1 MNDKDKDPDLDVLEH
16 IAQGVGEIARE
27 HTSLR
32 RRVDELDK
40 RDRGAR
46 AALDFRARKRG
57 GTYGNGS
64 QIDFNGSDAGA
75 VAKDIL
81 GVPGSRFEDYGAI
94 AGNNLPSDALEAR
107 TLWAEWTKLAT
118 KAQLRAYAPDHPAL
132 FAKLAAIRDLDI
144 REKTA
149 LAGQTDASGGY
160 TVPNVVANEVL
171 KIIRDASLIY
181 GRARQVV
188 MTSDTLNFPN
198 ENTAVTINWSKTDGT
213 TLTGGEPVF
222 GQSQL
227 LAYKLI
233 GRATFSLELLDD
245 ANVAIL
251 PFLQA
256 CFAEKFGGELDFQ
269 AMEGPGTATSPFTGV
284 LNATSVNDA
293 ARTNGTNGVVLTYNS
308 TASTKASL
316 VQIYTAATESQPR
329 NDGVWVCGPAVYA
342 QIIGL
347 VDSNGQPIVR
357 FGDVTSAIP
366 GTLLGR
372 PIVVSARLPKTTVG
386 AGTVSVGSLYFGP
399 PNALLF
405 GNRMGMRWD
414 VTDQVSWSTY
424 QGDARMVG
432 RFGYVVGVPTAWV
445 KQTGII
451 V

>member
-1 MNDKDKDPDLDVLEH
+1 MNDKDKDKDPDTDILEN
-16 IAQGVGEIARE
+16 IAQGIDAIARE
-27 HTSLR
+27 HSTLR
-32 RRVDELDK
+32 KRVDEIDK

-46 AALDFRARKRG
+46 AALDFRTRKRG

-64 QIDFNGSDAGA
+64 QIDFSGSDAGA
-75 VAKDIL
+75 LAKDVFGASGELLEQYETYL
-81 GVPGSRFEDYGAI
+81 GDVPPDVVERR
-94 AGNNLPSDALEAR
+94 AL
-107 TLWAEWTKLAT
+107 LAEWF
-118 KAQLRAYAPDHPAL
+118 RASTRSQMRKFAPEHGEL
-132 FAKLAAIRDLDI
+132 FARLAKIRDV
-144 REKTA
+144 EQKTA
-149 LAGQTDASGGY
+149 LAEGSNASGGY
-160 TVPNVVANEVL
+160 TVPSIVANEVL
-171 KIIRDASLIY
+171 KIIRDSSLVY

-293 ARTNGTNGVVLTYNS
+293 ARTNGTNGVTLKYNS
-308 TASTKASL
+308 TSSTEASL
-316 VQIYTAATESQPR
+316 VQIFTAANESQPR
-329 NDGVWVCGPAVYA
+329 TQGIWVCGPAVYA

-347 VDSNGQPIVR
+347 TDTNGQPIVK
-357 FGDVTSAIP
+357 FGSVEAAPSGSI
-366 GTLLGR
+366 LGR
-372 PIVVSARLPKTTVG
+372 PVIVSARLPKTTIG
-386 AGTVSVGSLYFGP
+386 AGTNSVGSLYFGP

-414 VTDQVSWSTY
+414 VTDQVSWATY
-424 QGDARMVG
+424 QGDARMIG

-445 KQTGII
+445 KQTGIK